1 MSDVFHLSDAL
12 STELVMA
19 SPDAEKQRIQT
30 WTALDTAIQTL
41 LADQPT
47 LESVLH
53 DELKTRFP
61 EATGSLD
68 PERLLVVVTP
78 TSPPLST

>member
-19 SPDAEKQRIQT
+19 SPDAEEQRSQT
-30 WTALDTAIQTL
+30 WAALDTAIQTL

-47 LESVLH
+47 RESVLH
-53 DELKTRFP
+53 DELKTWFL
-61 EATGSLD
+61 EATG
-68 PERLLVVVTP
+68 
-78 TSPPLST
+78 

>member
-30 WTALDTAIQTL
+30 
-41 LADQPT
+41 
-47 LESVLH
+47 
-53 DELKTRFP
+53 
-61 EATGSLD
+61 
-68 PERLLVVVTP
+68 
-78 TSPPLST
+78 

>member
-1 MSDVFHLSDAL
+1 MCFILSDAL

-53 DELKTRFP
+53 DELKTRFRGHRFYSIP
-61 EATGSLD
+61 S
-68 PERLLVVVTP
+68 VCW
-78 TSPPLST
+78 